1 MKSRVNHS
9 HESFEAG
16 KASYTPHIPEKKKI
30 SLTSALNEFK
40 EKPISLQRL
49 CRLKIRQGLAF
60 CGHSI
65 LPKIEELEIPAILKS
80 YLKFEDIEGPQKE
93 VITVNVTQR

>member
-16 KASYTPHIPEKKKI
+16 EASYTPHIPEKKTI

-40 EKPISLQRL
+40 EKLVSLHHII
-49 CRLKIRQGLAF
+49 KG
-60 CGHSI
+60 S
-65 LPKIEELEIPAILKS
+65 AIG
-80 YLKFEDIEGPQKE
+80 FP
-93 VITVNVTQR
+93 